1 MKIRTDFV
9 TNSSSS
15 SFIVLSLKDNV
26 IEKILELEGI
36 KDDDDSYDT
45 ITDNGF
51 KMSNIDAIFSD
62 YELRYLG
69 RELTEDDLRKK
80 TLNQLEIDLVD
91 EINRAY
97 NLGITIDDVF
107 FDFGEVYN

>member
-15 SFIVLSLKDNV
+15 SFIVLSLRDNV

-36 KDDDDSYDT
+36 KDDDDQYNT

-62 YELRYLG
+62 YELEYLG

-80 TLNQLEIDLVD
+80 TLNQLEIELVD